1 MTYIYLIR
9 HAQAG
14 TRENYDVLSDLG
26 RKQAQLLGRHFVRE
40 GIEPGAIYSGSMER
54 QRLTAEITRET
65 IAAAGLDAPN
75 VTTDERWNE
84 FSLINVYRAI
94 ARRLRQDDSQFARD
108 LEEMQEAIRR
118 DPHSTG
124 GATGRCDAT
133 VIRAWMENRYS
144 EYEGESWVSFKNRI
158 ECVGGELFDHPRD
171 KSVAVFT
178 SATPVAVLAA
188 RALGLSSEKLRS
200 ILGVIYNSSI
210 TVVRAREDDL
220 RLFSFNGT
228 PHLEPAVRTFR

>member
-1 MTYIYLIR
+1 
-9 HAQAG
+9 
-14 TRENYDVLSDLG
+14 
-26 RKQAQLLGRHFVRE
+26 
-40 GIEPGAIYSGSMER
+40 MER
-54 QRLTAEITRET
+54 QRLTAEIACQS
-65 IAAAGLDAPN
+65 IAGAGFEAPKLS
-75 VTTDERWNE
+75 TDERWNE

-94 ARRLRQDDSQFARD
+94 ARRLREDDSQFARD
-108 LEEMQEAIRR
+108 LEEMQGAIKR

-158 ECVGGELFDHPRD
+158 ECVGSELFDEARD

-188 RALGLSSEKLRS
+188 RALGLSSEK
-200 ILGVIYNSSI
+200 
-210 TVVRAREDDL
+210 
-220 RLFSFNGT
+220 
-228 PHLEPAVRTFR
+228 